1 MKSLIFGYGMTGQ
14 SFARYLSNKVI
25 DFDIYDQ
32 SFIDHP
38 NAFSKLPDR
47 KKLDSYQMVYM
58 SPGINLR
65 KLYPG
70 NELHALP
77 YLTDLDI
84 FFKED
89 TSFKIGITGTN
100 GKSTC
105 CMHLNQLIQG
115 SQILGNFGMPLL
127 DAINSGKEYSIIE
140 LSSFQLEKMQ
150 QNGLDYGV
158 LLNMRSDH
166 LDHHG
171 TLKSYQNAKK
181 RILQSKKSTSEN
193 DPFLLY
199 KEIIGKPYQG
209 DLLRSHLIN
218 LPHRLE
224 ACTPRNG
231 LQVINDSKSTN
242 TDSLKYALKNLPVS
256 AYHHLIIMG
265 DPAKEQYK
273 NLRITGPSNVFICGK
288 YSESLAEKILHQN
301 KFIFPSLEETLKYIK
316 SLQQKSGILFS
327 PGHPSGEDFQNFE
340 VRGNYFKLLVREI
353 FDD

>member
-1 MKSLIFGYGMTGQ
+1 MRSLIFGYGITGQ
-14 SFARYLSNKVI
+14 SFAKYLSNKLI
-25 DFDIYDQ
+25 HFDIYDQ
-32 SFIDHP
+32 SPIDHP
-38 NAFSKLPDR
+38 NAFSTLPDR

-70 NELHALP
+70 GESNTLR

-89 TSFKIGITGTN
+89 NSFKIGVTGTN

-105 CMHLNQLIQG
+105 CMHLSQLIQD
-115 SQILGNFGMPLL
+115 SQILGNFGIPLL
-127 DAINSGKEYSIIE
+127 DAINSGKKYSIIE

-150 QNGLDYGV
+150 QNDLDYGV

-171 TLKSYQNAKK
+171 SLKSYQDAKK
-181 RILQSKKSTSEN
+181 RILQSKKSTGEN
-193 DPFLLY
+193 NPFFIY
-199 KEIIGKPYQG
+199 QEIIGKPYQG
-209 DLLRSHLIN
+209 NLSHSNLIN

-224 ACTPRNG
+224 PCALSNG
-231 LQVINDSKSTN
+231 LQAINDSKSTN
-242 TDSLKYALKNLPVS
+242 TDSLRYALNNLPAS
-256 AYHHLIIMG
+256 AYQHLIIMG

-273 NLRITGPSNVFICGK
+273 DINIAGPSNVFICGK
-288 YSESLAEKILHQN
+288 YSASLAEKISHEN
-301 KFIFPSLEETLKYIK
+301 KLIFPSLEETLQHIK
-316 SLQQKSGILFS
+316 SLHQQSGILFS

-340 VRGNYFKLLVREI
+340 VRGDHFKLLVKDM